1 MEPPKKNVKSRH
13 LLLNFE
19 SELRPS
25 IIAIPNMAEVEIQK
39 EYNNPELD
47 WLH

>member
-1 MEPPKKNVKSRH
+1 MELPKKNIKNKH

-25 IIAIPNMAEVEIQK
+25 IIAIPNMAEVEIHK
-39 EYNNPELD
+39 EYNNP
-47 WLH
+47 